1 MNSSLVNYLTF
12 LFYSMDKGIVIYD
25 FKGNEANELSVT
37 KNDILEV
44 IKKHDSWWEVKNIR
58 GDIGLVPD
66 DFIAYPVA
74 EDTKIVSRGRVT
86 EAHDATS
93 DNEVTVKINDQVAIF
108 DKTDSYWWYVG
119 FKGKAGYLPKTIIK
133 VFQVCIYIIYNSLQI
148 IILHS

>member
-1 MNSSLVNYLTF
+1 
-12 LFYSMDKGIVIYD
+12 MDKGIVIYD